1 MDTPLVID
9 NEDAIR
15 LASQLTALTGESL
28 TATIVAAL
36 NERLTRERETRQIEA
51 ARSLSRAVAANVRQE
66 GRHLA
71 SVPDHGWC
79 RTAVDGLPR

>member
-9 NEDAIR
+9 NEDALR

-36 NERLTRERETRQIEA
+36 GERLERERESRKREA
-51 ARSLSRAVAANVRQE
+51 AFSLSRAIAANVRQE

-71 SVPDHGWC
+71 CVPDHGWC
-79 RTAVDGLPR
+79 RTAVDGLSR